1 MLIRFS
7 SDQLVP
13 DPVAEWTTRVAQES
27 AGRVGSVRG
36 KPALLIPP
44 AQEDTEMRGAVQ
56 LVEAGTLIGVSGNG
70 EQDLARLIAV
80 TESLTPL

>member
-1 MLIRFS
+1 
-7 SDQLVP
+7 
-13 DPVAEWTTRVAQES
+13 
-27 AGRVGSVRG
+27 
-36 KPALLIPP
+36 
-44 AQEDTEMRGAVQ
+44 MRGAVQ